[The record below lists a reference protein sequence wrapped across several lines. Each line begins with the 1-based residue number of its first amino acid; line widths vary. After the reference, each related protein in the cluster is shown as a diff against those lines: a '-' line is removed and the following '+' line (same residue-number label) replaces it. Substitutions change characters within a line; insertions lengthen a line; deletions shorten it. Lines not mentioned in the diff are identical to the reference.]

1 MNNTEDVY
9 IIGGDSLYKQML
21 PYVDTCEVTKINY
34 CYEADSYFPNLE
46 KDDEW
51 KKTGE
56 SEEFTYF
63 DTEYTFERWK
73 RKN

>member
-1 MNNTEDVY
+1 MFILSAETAY
-9 IIGGDSLYKQML
+9 ISRCCH
-21 PYVDTCEVTKINY
+21 VDTCEVTKINY

>member
-1 MNNTEDVY
+1 
-9 IIGGDSLYKQML
+9 ML
-21 PYVDTCEVTKINY
+21 PYIDACEVTKINY